1 MYYFLSA
8 SLPEI
13 RLGERP
19 PMTLDEFD
27 AEAEEQLTHRHYAML
42 TTGSDDA
49 RVIREMRRFEE
60 YLRARIA
67 KRRADKLNIPF
78 DVPDP
83 EEFRTEIETA
93 VGQLGQLAPLEREFE
108 TDKLRW
114 RMLDELAAL
123 DEYGFDHICAY
134 RAKLQLAEKYRD
146 RDAAVGK
153 KRFDAAVAELTEKQS
168 RDSEI
173 G

>member
-27 AEAEEQLTHRHYAML
+27 AEAGEHLTRRHHALL
-42 TTGSDDA
+42 TSDSDDA
-49 RVIREMRRFEE
+49 PVIREMHRFEE
-60 YLRARIA
+60 YLRSRIA

-78 DVPDP
+78 EAP
-83 EEFRTEIETA
+83 EPEDFRSEIEAA
-93 VGQLGQLAPLEREFE
+93 VGQLGQLAPAERELE

-114 RMLDELAAL
+114 RKLDELAAL
-123 DEYGFDHICAY
+123 DEYGFDHICAD
-134 RAKLQLAEKYRD
+134 RAKLKLAEKYRD
-146 RDAAVGK
+146 RDAAAGK
-153 KRFDAAVAELTEKQS
+153 KRFDAAVAELTEK
-168 RDSEI
+168 
-173 G
+173 

>member
-1 MYYFLSA
+1 MYYFFSA

-27 AEAEEQLTHRHYAML
+27 AEAEAQLTPRHYAML

-49 RVIREMRRFEE
+49 PVLRGMRRFEE
-60 YLRARIA
+60 FLKTRIA
-67 KRRADKLNIPF
+67 RRRAEKLNIPF
-78 DVPDP
+78 DAPEP
-83 EEFRTEIETA
+83 EEFHSDVEA
-93 VGQLGQLAPLEREFE
+93 ALGQLAQLGPAEREFE

-114 RMLDELAAL
+114 RMLDELSAL
-123 DEYGFDHICAY
+123 DEFGFDHICAY

-146 RDAAVGK
+146 RDGAAGK
-153 KRFDAAVAELTEKQS
+153 KRFDAAVAELTKK
-168 RDSEI
+168 
-173 G
+173 